1 MSRRQQPIVAPKPNH
16 PERWLT
22 IRVYGNILYT
32 TGAWGNNNMQLTN
45 TNPLKEA
52 HIDSWMK
59 DCAEHGVTAV
69 LWQANCGGTLTHTS
83 PVFPLSGP
91 PLPPHND
98 AWLPVWNF
106 LGDRFLVFGRA

>member
-83 PVFPLSGP
+83 SVFPLQAHHY
-91 PLPPHND
+91 LPTTMH
-98 AWLPVWNF
+98 
-106 LGDRFLVFGRA
+106 GYQFGIFWVTKYEHLTH